1 MADEKNYMQALRT
14 FVMDETALDRVFV
27 GGVPKG
33 KITDAN
39 PAKAVT
45 MNRSG
50 GLALYGQRDNMTIA
64 QQRFD
69 LICYGQT
76 RFEADA
82 VLRKVA
88 AVLRGLVRQVVDDVL
103 LIRIVKA
110 GGVLSLIDDDTDLPI
125 EVQSFE
131 LIAEI

>member
-1 MADEKNYMQALRT
+1 MQALVT
-14 FVMDETALDRVFV
+14 FVKDETELDRVFA

-33 KITDAN
+33 EITDAN
-39 PAKAVT
+39 PVQAVT

-50 GLALYGQRDNMTIA
+50 GLALYGQRDNLTVA

-131 LIAEI
+131 LVAEI